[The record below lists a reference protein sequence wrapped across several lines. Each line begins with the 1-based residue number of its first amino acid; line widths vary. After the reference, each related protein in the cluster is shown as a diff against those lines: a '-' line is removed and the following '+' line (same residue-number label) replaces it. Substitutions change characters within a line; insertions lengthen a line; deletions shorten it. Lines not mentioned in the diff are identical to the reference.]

1 MQKKHWVF
9 AVVMVGLALVTAP
22 AWAQTCNNQMVLSP
36 QNGSTATG
44 SSDVKVAAAT
54 LKSPAVNK
62 FEIDIHASALH
73 PYAVMVNGGTP
84 TSAVT
89 MVGGIFTDANGVGHF
104 DVKNGTGTCDIHKVK
119 VVDFLKGVAG
129 TTILSGDFTTAPL
142 DPNDP
147 PEVQAEIETEIEAQ
161 VQNELNNIANN

>member
-1 MQKKHWVF
+1 LPV
-9 AVVMVGLALVTAP
+9 AVLPFWGL
-22 AWAQTCNNQMVLSP
+22 NNQMVLSP

-73 PYAVMVNGGTP
+73 PYAVIVTRGTP
-84 TSAVT
+84 LSPVP

>member
-22 AWAQTCNNQMVLSP
+22 EWEQTCNNQMVLSP

-44 SSDVKVAAAT
+44 TSDVKVAAAT

>member
-1 MQKKHWVF
+1 
-9 AVVMVGLALVTAP
+9 
-22 AWAQTCNNQMVLSP
+22 
-36 QNGSTATG
+36 
-44 SSDVKVAAAT
+44 
-54 LKSPAVNK
+54 
-62 FEIDIHASALH
+62 
-73 PYAVMVNGGTP
+73 
-84 TSAVT
+84 

-161 VQNELNNIANN
+161 VQNELNNINHP